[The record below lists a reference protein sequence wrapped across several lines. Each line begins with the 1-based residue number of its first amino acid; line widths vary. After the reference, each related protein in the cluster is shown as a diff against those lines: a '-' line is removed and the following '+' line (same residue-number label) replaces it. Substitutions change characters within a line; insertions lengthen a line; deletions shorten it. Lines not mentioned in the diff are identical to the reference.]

1 MVIKNS
7 LNMTYFSGHN
17 VSLHTCHASF
27 PSYSNNRN
35 QIFCWRAT
43 LKRMRLT
50 FTTGR
55 HRSLVSQMIDL
66 RLAFNPSLPS
76 LNQPFD
82 TLEIHAL
89 MPLDLLFAKL
99 SLVLSLLVNTTERK
113 AEEDINAE
121 GERERVKDKG

>member
-1 MVIKNS
+1 MKNS
-7 LNMTYFSGHN
+7 LNMTCFSSHN

-43 LKRMRLT
+43 LKRMGLT

-55 HRSLVSQMIDL
+55 HRSLVSQITDS
-66 RLAFNPSLPS
+66 RPSFNPSLPS

-82 TLEIHAL
+82 TLEMHAL
-89 MPLDLLFAKL
+89 MPLDLLNAKL
-99 SLVLSLLVNTTERK
+99 SLVLSLLATTAERK
-113 AEEDINAE
+113 PEKDMSAESGRGRA
-121 GERERVKDKG
+121 KDKG